1 MDQIARVEQG
11 LDGFK
16 DTLSVY
22 RQQLEG
28 TFSRTADKVSRLMD
42 MPSLMGMERI
52 IRFGDASTA
61 VSSGD
66 GDFFST
72 VVQCAQ
78 GGELQIESKFESVYD
93 VPVGNIQVDV
103 IALDSGEKVAVT
115 LNEAGKG
122 VFTADAG
129 KRYRI
134 HVHDKVTPQHVED
147 LFASYDDENKLS
159 NCRYT

>member
-28 TFSRTADKVSRLMD
+28 AVSRSADKVSRLMD

-103 IALDSGEKVAVT
+103 IALDSGEGRCYA
-115 LNEAGKG
+115 
-122 VFTADAG
+122 
-129 KRYRI
+129 
-134 HVHDKVTPQHVED
+134 Q
-147 LFASYDDENKLS
+147 
-159 NCRYT
+159 